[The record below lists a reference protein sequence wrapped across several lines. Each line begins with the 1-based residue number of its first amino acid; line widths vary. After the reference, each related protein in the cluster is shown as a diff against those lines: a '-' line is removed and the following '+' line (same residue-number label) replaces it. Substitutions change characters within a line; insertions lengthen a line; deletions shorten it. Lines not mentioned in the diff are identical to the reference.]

1 MPLVE
6 VGTKIE
12 PSVDIGMAPFC
23 LLFEADQRELRAS
36 FKLVPF
42 AELGICFGD
51 GSTPDGGS
59 GTFIYRGAAF
69 DYSIDVRQKPTADH
83 EIFCDTD
90 LGATRSAISLKL
102 GRAVASGQH
111 MPPVIKALMLLGES
125 LGAELG
131 AKAAFW
137 RPASVVSGFSYY
149 AETVRQYDDGAA
161 FPCLVSIGFDT
172 STDDNIRSQGLAW
185 LSGQELVF
193 ERGGMMV
200 NEAMRYVV
208 RLVHDIATNGAVNNA
223 MEVPGMNDDERLMLT
238 PDVEKNALF
247 VCRKHVQNGVNPA
260 G

>member
-1 MPLVE
+1 MD

-12 PSVDIGMAPFC
+12 PSADIGMVPFS
-23 LLFEADQRELRAS
+23 LLFDVDHRELHRL
-36 FKLVPF
+36 FKSMLF

-51 GSTPDGGS
+51 GSTSDSGS

-69 DYSIDVRQKPTADH
+69 DYAIEAGQKPTADF

-90 LGATRSAISLKL
+90 LAATRSAISLGL
-102 GRAVASGQH
+102 GGAVASGQH
-111 MPPVIKALMLLGES
+111 VPPVIKALMLLGES
-125 LGAELG
+125 LGAGLG

-137 RPASVVSGFSYY
+137 RPASVVAGFSYY
-149 AETVRQYDDGAA
+149 SETVRQYDDGAA

-185 LSGQELVF
+185 LSGQELLF
-193 ERGGMMV
+193 ERGGMPV

-223 MEVPGMNDDERLMLT
+223 MEVPGMNGDERLILT
-238 PDVEKNALF
+238 PDVENNTLF
-247 VCRKHVQNGVNPA
+247 VSRKHVQNGVNPA